1 MRNLVLNRHEIEQL
15 LDALVELTNRSV
27 PDCLPPV
34 YVHPGDAT
42 NAHRVQQGHSIRSGR
57 DMRGK

>member
-42 NAHRVQQGHSIRSGR
+42 HAHRVQHGHSIRSGR